1 LLLPSGERVVVQEQQ
16 IALQVAVVVAAV
28 ARTYIAVVVIGMV
41 MIIMIPCKRTS
52 SLLHLNL

>member
-1 LLLPSGERVVVQEQQ
+1 MVQEQQ